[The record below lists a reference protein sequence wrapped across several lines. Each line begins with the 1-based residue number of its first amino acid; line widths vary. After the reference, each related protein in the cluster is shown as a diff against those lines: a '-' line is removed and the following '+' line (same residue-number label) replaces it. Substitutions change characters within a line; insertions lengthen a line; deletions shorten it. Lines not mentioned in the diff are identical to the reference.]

1 MLKWSIEL
9 CSLYISF
16 APQAAIKAQALADF
30 LIEHSFTD
38 VSIEEEKL
46 SSHKECD
53 AWIMMVDDVVN
64 SNGVGIRITL
74 TLPNQ

>member
-9 CSLYISF
+9 CSLDISF
-16 APQAAIKAQALADF
+16 APRTAIKAQALADF
-30 LIEHSFTD
+30 LTEHSFTD
-38 VSIEEEKL
+38 ISIEEVKL
-46 SSHKECD
+46 SSHKESD
-53 AWIMMVDDVVN
+53 AWIMMVDGVVN